1 MGRLLDGIAS
11 MLDVLHVNT
20 FEGEAAMK
28 LQALAERSADKS
40 LEYYPIPRFRN
51 RLDWNLM
58 VQEIMQEKLDG
69 IPVSRIAFKVFV
81 SLAHCIGQT
90 AKGFGVNK
98 IAFSGGVFQNALLVD
113 LILQLFEKDFGLYFH
128 KQLSCND
135 ECIGFGQLARYS
147 IEHSIQIEKE
157 SLHLQN

>member
-1 MGRLLDGIAS
+1 
-11 MLDVLHVNT
+11 
-20 FEGEAAMK
+20 
-28 LQALAERSADKS
+28 
-40 LEYYPIPRFRN
+40 
-51 RLDWNLM
+51 M
-58 VQEIMQEKLDG
+58 VQEIMEEKLG
-69 IPVSRIAFKVFV
+69 GTPVSRIAFKVFV
-81 SLAHCIGQT
+81 SLAQCIGQT
-90 AKGFGVNK
+90 AKDFGVNK

-113 LILQLFEKDFGLYFH
+113 LILQLLEKDFGLYFH